1 MMEDCSFPF
10 DISRC
15 RKKGMIGYLG
25 HKEIDAG
32 KVLVVPHYPL
42 HPFPIRKE
50 KHFFL
55 GGGEGRTFSCY

>member
-1 MMEDCSFPF
+1 MYHSEILDLSWSQHTMDDYSSTF

-32 KVLVVPHYPL
+32 KN
-42 HPFPIRKE
+42 
-50 KHFFL
+50 
-55 GGGEGRTFSCY
+55 C